1 MIEKIFNDVV
11 MINSDLHFDS
21 RGSFLESYNKD
32 YFSSLGVEI
41 DFIQDN
47 ISYSLLKNTI
57 RGLHYQTNKFEQSKF
72 VYVISGSIFDVF
84 IDARPNSDSF
94 GMFSSVILDSPEKGI
109 LIPKG
114 YLHGFCTLTDNTVV
128 GYKVDNL
135 YNKDSECGVIW
146 DDTDLKIDWPLGNS
160 KPVISDKDNDLLT
173 WDEFKKEINNL

>member
-1 MIEKIFNDVV
+1 MIEKIFNDVI

-135 YNKDSECGVIW
+135 YNKEKPLCKKSFKWNFWAFNVKIKLSFFNLCQKQSSKW
-146 DDTDLKIDWPLGNS
+146 DRY
-160 KPVISDKDNDLLT
+160 
-173 WDEFKKEINNL
+173 